1 MKKKIFMVLSAVA
14 VLAMGVLVV
23 ACSKDS
29 NALHPNEEIVVEEV
43 APAPTLQKTSS
54 AAEWEAF
61 NLEIEKLNEKYKVD
75 YSTAMRASG
84 NVTTE
89 KVMEVLLADADGAVD
104 GLSNAFDYLD
114 EFGLLA
120 ACAPTP
126 LTWEALLAYFGGSA
140 VIFAAIASWNAASEC
155 SLDGENVSINDFSSM
170 LRFDKNFV
178 TIEMGK
184 RHNQLIENLHRDN
197 QGFTGLSKRQVRIE
211 MLNRYEQL
219 YGPVDSNLRQALL
232 SYTLVLPTY
241 IVKEN
246 VRNANI
252 QFRNVTRSF
261 SMLQMQRYTEEY
273 LDVVN
278 RSSIDAEDKLLVAV
292 YGSVMCC
299 SKALWNVQ

>member
-1 MKKKIFMVLSAVA
+1 MKKKIFMVLSAVV

-29 NALHPNEEIVVEEV
+29 NTLNPNEEVVVEEV
-43 APAPTLQKTSS
+43 VPMPTLQESNS
-54 AAEWEAF
+54 AAAWEAF
-61 NLEIEKLNEKYKVD
+61 NLEVEKLNEKYKVD

-84 NVTTE
+84 DVTTD
-89 KVMEVLLADADGAVD
+89 KVVEVLLADADGAVE
-104 GLSNAFDYLD
+104 GLSYALQYLNGL
-114 EFGLLA
+114 ELLA
-120 ACAPTP
+120 ACASTP
-126 LTWEALLAYFGGSA
+126 LTREAILAYFGGSA

-155 SLDGENVSINDFSSM
+155 SLDGDNVSINDFSSI
-170 LRFDKNFV
+170 LRFDKKYV
-178 TIEMGK
+178 TIEMGE
-184 RHNQLIENLHRDN
+184 RHNQLIENLYRDN
-197 QGFTGLSKRQVRIE
+197 QGFTGLSKRQVKIE

-219 YGPVDSNLRQALL
+219 YGAVDSRLRQCLL
-232 SYTLVLPTY
+232 SYTMVLPDN
-241 IVKEN
+241 IMKVNVK
-246 VRNANI
+246 NANI

-278 RSSIDAEDKLLVAV
+278 RSSIDADDKLLVAV

>member
-1 MKKKIFMVLSAVA
+1 M
-14 VLAMGVLVV
+14 
-23 ACSKDS
+23 
-29 NALHPNEEIVVEEV
+29 
-43 APAPTLQKTSS
+43 
-54 AAEWEAF
+54 
-61 NLEIEKLNEKYKVD
+61 EKLNEKYKVD

-84 NVTTE
+84 DVTTD
-89 KVMEVLLADADGAVD
+89 KVVEVLLADADGAI
-104 GLSNAFDYLD
+104 
-114 EFGLLA
+114 EGLLNA
-120 ACAPTP
+120 LNYFGGLELLASLASTP
-126 LTWEALLAYFGGSA
+126 LTREAILAYFGGSA

-155 SLDGENVSINDFSSM
+155 SLDGDNVSINDFSSM
-170 LRFDKNFV
+170 LRFEKSFI
-178 TIEMGK
+178 TIEMGE
-184 RHNQLIENLHRDN
+184 RHNQLIENLYRDN

-261 SMLQMQRYTEEY
+261 SMLRMQRYTEEY

>member
-1 MKKKIFMVLSAVA
+1 
-14 VLAMGVLVV
+14 
-23 ACSKDS
+23 
-29 NALHPNEEIVVEEV
+29 
-43 APAPTLQKTSS
+43 
-54 AAEWEAF
+54 
-61 NLEIEKLNEKYKVD
+61 
-75 YSTAMRASG
+75 
-84 NVTTE
+84 
-89 KVMEVLLADADGAVD
+89 
-104 GLSNAFDYLD
+104 
-114 EFGLLA
+114 
-120 ACAPTP
+120 
-126 LTWEALLAYFGGSA
+126 
-140 VIFAAIASWNAASEC
+140 
-155 SLDGENVSINDFSSM
+155 M
-170 LRFDKNFV
+170 LRFEKSFI
-178 TIEMGK
+178 TIEMGE
-184 RHNQLIENLHRDN
+184 RHNQLIENLYRDN

-261 SMLQMQRYTEEY
+261 SMLRMQRYTEEY